1 MVLCLL
7 ILGLSVVFGEPDV
20 FNEYSDDSLREVDIS
35 QSVAINS
42 CLSGGQTLNAKID
55 AASDQCFGLDYSIGD
70 LAGNNGV
77 DSDNDGFPDS
87 YNRNEGCFYRAM
99 GWVNAADG
107 VDAAA
112 IKADF
117 GGLSAALKTEF
128 DANIGECAAW
138 SGDFSNRRKREVG
151 EILPAVMQEVNLRRE
166 RRQEWKKKGGP
177 SKSGPGRKGGRSNG
191 VGPAGGKRTKKGGA
205 GRKQPPGT
213 GGKDGK
219 GGAPGGGKRGK
230 GDKRKGKRKGPSE
243 GAGSSWE
250 EEPYAD
256 AGQGSGVTER
266 PPPKVKTGKK
276 GKGRALGGS
285 TSNKLNENVYNIMWC
300 FDLAVEQIL
309 EKCVEQKLQ
318 S

>member
-1 MVLCLL
+1 MGEERRQPYSKVMVLRLL

-42 CLSGGQTLNAKID
+42 CLSGGQTLKAKID

-151 EILPAVMQEVNLRRE
+151 EILPAVMREANLRRG
-166 RRQEWKKKGGP
+166 RRQEKKKSKGPAGRKIGGKKGGSRAGNKKGP
-177 SKSGPGRKGGRSNG
+177 VGRKSGPPGRKGG
-191 VGPAGGKRTKKGGA
+191 KRGNESVPKKG
-205 GRKQPPGT
+205 P
-213 GGKDGK
+213 
-219 GGAPGGGKRGK
+219 
-230 GDKRKGKRKGPSE
+230 KGPK
-243 GAGSSWE
+243 GPTKNE
-250 EEPYAD
+250 EEPYLELGINRND
-256 AGQGSGVTER
+256 PYR
-266 PPPKVKTGKK
+266 PPKK
-276 GKGRALGGS
+276 KNSGRALGGS
-285 TSNKLNENVYNIMWC
+285 ANNKLDENVYNIMWC

-318 S
+318 A

>member
-1 MVLCLL
+1 MGEERRQPHSKVMVLCLL

-42 CLSGGQTLNAKID
+42 CLSGGQTLKAKID

-99 GWVNAADG
+99 GWVNAADA

-138 SGDFSNRRKREVG
+138 SGDFSNRKKREVG
-151 EILPAVMQEVNLRRE
+151 EILPAVMREVNLRRG
-166 RRQEWKKKGGP
+166 RRQIK
-177 SKSGPGRKGGRSNG
+177 RKGPNGASGKKEGRSNG
-191 VGPAGGKRTKKGGA
+191 AATGGKRKKKSPA
-205 GRKQPPGT
+205 GRKQPGV
-213 GGKDGK
+213 KDGK
-219 GGAPGGGKRGK
+219 GGVAGNGRKRAGR
-230 GDKRKGKRKGPSE
+230 GD
-243 GAGSSWE
+243 
-250 EEPYAD
+250 
-256 AGQGSGVTER
+256 
-266 PPPKVKTGKK
+266 GKK
-276 GKGRALGGS
+276 GGPKKSSGGDGSLNEGGGSQPYQGEGSNLFGRALGGS
-285 TSNKLNENVYNIMWC
+285 NNNKLDENVYNIMWC

-318 S
+318 A